1 MPSQQ
6 EFYLDLVKDVI
17 FLRILEVKMFE
28 LQWPKGKL
36 WYSQLWIKN
45 SKSHKKCHPL

>member
-28 LQWPKGKL
+28 LQ
-36 WYSQLWIKN
+36 
-45 SKSHKKCHPL
+45 